1 MVDSSLLPGVWQV
14 SFSAKTS
21 TSHPH
26 HSSNCASVFHNLT
39 CNEPK
44 RASWGECFSS
54 TAGQRRGSSS
64 VRLYGCGIVRLLVR
78 LFNGA
83 KTQFWRLQVVIRI
96 DVETRRSWVWLRK
109 FVGTRSLRIKAVE
122 KKKIS
127 LILLPRLIYY
137 STKTLFSANIC
148 SYQYKWT
155 FVFYIMYYI
164 IPKIGI
170 WTHSLR
176 LANSSLVCVFPI

>member
-26 HSSNCASVFHNLT
+26 HSSNCASVFHNFT

-44 RASWGECFSS
+44 RASWEECFSS

-96 DVETRRSWVWLRK
+96 DVETRRSWVWLRN
-109 FVGTRSLRIKAVE
+109 FVGTRSLRIKAV
-122 KKKIS
+122 KKKKNPLFFFRVWSTTVPKHCSVRIYVLIS
-127 LILLPRLIYY
+127 INVHSYFTLCIILYPR
-137 STKTLFSANIC
+137 
-148 SYQYKWT
+148 
-155 FVFYIMYYI
+155 
-164 IPKIGI
+164 
-170 WTHSLR
+170 
-176 LANSSLVCVFPI
+176 